1 MAFDG
6 LVIKSIIS
14 ELNKCIIGGKINKV
28 FQPTK
33 NDIILSIYSNGMNY
47 ALQICIDS
55 SNYRIN
61 LTTKSKPNPVV
72 AHNFCMFLRKHTIGS
87 RIRSI
92 SSIDLERIVII
103 ELEGYNELNDLI
115 TKKLVIEL
123 MGKHSNIILLNSNDI
138 ILNSLRQF
146 DKLNGSHRDI
156 IPTRTYIFPVT
167 TKSSMIEIEFNNF
180 YKLLIK
186 ENIISISNAISN
198 LFIGISKTFTNY
210 TTNIL
215 NIKEINEQSLNQLF
229 KYLKEIIKLSYTGD
243 VSCIQILNS
252 NNKDD
257 FTLIK
262 SKDKGNLDINS
273 FIDEFYY
280 RKESLEMFL
289 NYRNNLLKSI
299 SNLLNKYNKRLENI
313 NIKLEECFN
322 MEKYKKYGELITAYL
337 YKIKNENMSFL
348 ELEDYYDN
356 NNLIKIPLDSRISP
370 SSNAKNFFK
379 KYHKLKN
386 TLSIVEIQK
395 NETKKE
401 LDYIESIIYELETA
415 KCIEDVDDIYRE
427 IQDNI
432 LKINPQKASISTI
445 KSSKNSKI
453 IPIEYEIDGFKIL
466 VGKNNKQNDY
476 ITFKLA
482 KNEDIWMH
490 TKDIPGSHVII
501 KINNKKPNEETLI
514 KCAKIAAKHSKANN
528 SSNVPVDYTCVKYV
542 KKPRGSKPGKVIYT
556 NQKAINV

>member
-61 LTTKSKPNPVV
+61 LTTKSKANPVV